1 MAIAAAVSAAEL
13 DAQVNALYVDKYYE
27 ARLIYAPGTAYQPG
41 VTNDATFLGFE
52 VTQGTAGYER
62 QTIKYVSGDV
72 GGYADDGVAMATKA
86 SVFAHD
92 GGGTTLDFSHVAL
105 VGGNGNV
112 TTLGAVTGK
121 PTAAIDGTYTSIPAI
136 DVSTGRGLTVNLTVT
151 NAGAALGDYAL
162 TVQNAGTGYT
172 AADALQ
178 IPEATLVALGAVLAG
193 AGDLTFSVGTV
204 YTSSERIL
212 AVAQTAA
219 TVQLSAGNE
228 AAFYWN
234 LKQYSFTS

>member
-13 DAQVNALYVDKYYE
+13 DAQVNALYVDNYYE

-72 GGYADDGVAMATKA
+72 GSYADDGVALATKA

-92 GGGTTLDFSHVAL
+92 GGGATLDFSHVAL
-105 VGGNGNV
+105 VSGNGNV
-112 TTLGAVTGK
+112 VTLGANTGK
-121 PTAAIDGTYTSIPAI
+121 PTAAVNGTYTNIPVI
-136 DVSTGRGLTVNLTVT
+136 DVGTGRGLTVNLTIA
-151 NAGAALGDYAL
+151 NSGAALGDY
-162 TVQNAGTGYT
+162 TMTIVNAGTGYS
-172 AADALQ
+172 ASDALQ
-178 IPEATLVALGAVLAG
+178 IPEATLEALGAVSAG
-193 AGDLTFSVGTV
+193 AGGLTFSVGTV
-204 YTSSERIL
+204 FTSSERIL

-234 LKQYSFTS
+234 LKQYSFAT

>member
-27 ARLIYAPGTAYQPG
+27 ARLIYAPGTSYQPG

-52 VTQGTAGYER
+52 VAQGTGGYER

-72 GGYADDGVAMATKA
+72 GSYADDGVALATKA

-105 VGGNGNV
+105 VSGNGNV
-112 TTLGAVTGK
+112 TALGANTGK
-121 PTAAIDGTYTSIPAI
+121 PSAAVNGTYTNIPVI
-136 DVSTGRGLTVNLTVT
+136 DVGAGRGLTVDLTIA

-162 TVQNAGTGYT
+162 TVVNAGTGYA

-178 IPEATLVALGAVLAG
+178 IPEATLVSLGAVSGG

-204 YTSSERIL
+204 YTSTQRIL

-219 TVQLSAGNE
+219 TVQLSAGRE

-234 LKQYSFTS
+234 LKQYSFAS

>member
-13 DAQVNALYVDKYYE
+13 DAQVSALYVDKYYE
-27 ARLIYAPGTAYQPG
+27 ARLIYAPGTTYQPG

-62 QTIKYVSGDV
+62 QIIKYVSGDV
-72 GGYADDGVAMATKA
+72 GSYADDGVALAAKA

-92 GGGTTLDFSHVAL
+92 GGVTTLDFSHVAL
-105 VGGNGNV
+105 VSGNGNV
-112 TTLGAVTGK
+112 SSLGANTGK
-121 PTAAIDGTYTSIPAI
+121 PTAAVNGTYTNIPVI
-136 DVSTGRGLTVNLTVT
+136 DVAAGRGLTVNLTIA
-151 NAGAALGDYAL
+151 NSGAALGDYVM
-162 TVQNAGTGYT
+162 TIVNAGTGYS
-172 AADALQ
+172 ASDALQ
-178 IPEATLVALGAVLAG
+178 IPEATLVALGAVSAG

-204 YTSSERIL
+204 FTSSERIL

-234 LKQYSFTS
+234 LKHYSFTT